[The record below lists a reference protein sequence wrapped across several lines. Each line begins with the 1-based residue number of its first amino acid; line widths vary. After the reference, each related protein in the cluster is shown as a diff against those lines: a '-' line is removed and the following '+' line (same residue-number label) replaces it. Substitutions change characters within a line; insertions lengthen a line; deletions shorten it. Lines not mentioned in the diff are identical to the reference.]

1 MLLISQSSKIS
12 LFPNSDISEILL
24 PNCLNMV
31 DLTEDNYWGDQ
42 KEGRDME
49 EFGYLGMNHMIWPL
63 RELENNAR

>member
-1 MLLISQSSKIS
+1 
-12 LFPNSDISEILL
+12 
-24 PNCLNMV
+24 MV